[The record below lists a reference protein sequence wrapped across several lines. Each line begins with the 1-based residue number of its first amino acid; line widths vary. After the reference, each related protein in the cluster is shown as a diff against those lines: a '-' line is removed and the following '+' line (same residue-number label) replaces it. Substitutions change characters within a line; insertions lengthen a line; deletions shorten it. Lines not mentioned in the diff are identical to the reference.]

1 MGLNVLAIT
10 LDSTLALDGDSVTGN
25 AKARQIEYAKHLE
38 NLYIVVKT
46 SKSIKCKAKKI
57 GSNLFIYP
65 TLSLNRYF
73 FFCDA
78 FNLTSKICKEN
89 KIDLI
94 ITQDSFITG
103 LIGWFLKKKYDIPL
117 NIQLAADMINNK
129 YFIKESI
136 FNFFLN
142 ELGKWIIKKA
152 DTIRVSTLREKEKL
166 ILQGIDKA
174 KIHYVP
180 FFIDFSSF
188 EQCDGNGIRQL
199 NLNGKFDKIVL
210 SVNRLTKQKN
220 IETLIRAIPYIIR
233 KYPKCLF
240 LIVGSGPE
248 EKHLKKL
255 ASHLGVEEFI
265 KFQGPVKYGDIPGYF
280 QAADI
285 FVTTSYYEGT
295 CMTIQEAAAARKPTI
310 STPHSGARDAL
321 RDGRTGF
328 IVDFGDYIGLSKK
341 ILYLLENDEI
351 SQTMGDNAYLFI
363 NEHFKKEDILKNYYN
378 LWEQTRLQ

>member
-1 MGLNVLAIT
+1 MGLNVLLIS
-10 LDSTLALDGDSVTGN
+10 LDSTLAIDEDNMTSNSKT
-25 AKARQIEYAKHLE
+25 RHIEYAKHLE
-38 NLYIVVKT
+38 NLHIVVKT
-46 SKSIKCKAKKI
+46 SREIRHRLIKI
-57 GSNLFIYP
+57 TNNLFVYP
-65 TLSLNRYF
+65 TSSLNRYF
-73 FFCDA
+73 FLFDA
-78 FNLTSKICKEN
+78 YKFASKICKEN

-94 ITQDSFITG
+94 ITQDPFITG
-103 LIGWFLKKKYDIPL
+103 LIGWLLKKKYNIPL
-117 NIQLAADMINNK
+117 NIQLAADMINNR

-142 ELGKWIIKKA
+142 ELGKWIIKKG

-166 ILQGIDKA
+166 LLQGIDRI

-188 EQCDGNGIRQL
+188 GQCDDNDIRQL

-210 SVNRLTKQKN
+210 SVSRLTKQKN
-220 IETLIRAIPYIIR
+220 IETLIQSIPYIIR

-248 EKHLKKL
+248 AKHLKKL
-255 ASHLGVEEFI
+255 ASNLGVEEFI
-265 KFQGPVKYGDIPGYF
+265 KFQGSVKYGDIPSYF
-280 QAADI
+280 NAADI

-295 CMTIQEAAAARKPTI
+295 CMVIQEAAAARKPI
-310 STPHSGARDAL
+310 IATPHSGAQDAL
-321 RDGRTGF
+321 RDGHTGF

-351 SQTMGDNAYLFI
+351 SQTIGDRAYLFI
-363 NEHFKKEDILKNYYN
+363 SEYFKKDDILKKYHN